1 MISSTLGITS
11 GANSNGIDAL
21 SSGLSRCTICAVEY
35 ARDGVRCVVVRV
47 ESRAW
52 YPNRDAAVVVDD
64 DDDDDDVVVA
74 STAAHA
80 IARVADDDD
89 DAVAFDA
96 SARAARRATNIVV
109 EQWRSI
115 DRRRDRG
122 RVALNPCA
130 RVSHIQVIYNLR
142 LCPWYKYMR

>member
-1 MISSTLGITS
+1 
-11 GANSNGIDAL
+11 
-21 SSGLSRCTICAVEY
+21 VEY
-35 ARDGVRCVVVRV
+35 ARDGDRCVVVRV

-64 DDDDDDVVVA
+64 DDDDDDDA

-80 IARVADDDD
+80 IARVADDDDD

-115 DRRRDRG
+115 DRRRRRDLRSW
-122 RVALNPCA
+122 A
-130 RVSHIQVIYNLR
+130 RSPKPSLIYKVHDDLR
-142 LCPWYKYMR
+142 LCPWYKYMRCGYMV